1 MTQEQL
7 DYIVMNSEWN
17 DEKKEWAI
25 PYFSYKEKNMGLPK
39 LGNTIQRKES
49 SEMDKTKKEVIFK
62 TQSSR
67 DMERSSN

>member
-39 LGNTIQRKES
+39 LGNTIQRK
-49 SEMDKTKKEVIFK
+49 
-62 TQSSR
+62 
-67 DMERSSN
+67 